1 MNADVMKPS
10 VSGREKATAARSATH
25 IKGARGKMID
35 HLLDKDEQP
44 SLEDL
49 AETHFRPTIQTGH
62 ELAETGADFSCIL
75 VSLANSHE

>member
-1 MNADVMKPS
+1 
-10 VSGREKATAARSATH
+10 
-25 IKGARGKMID
+25 MID